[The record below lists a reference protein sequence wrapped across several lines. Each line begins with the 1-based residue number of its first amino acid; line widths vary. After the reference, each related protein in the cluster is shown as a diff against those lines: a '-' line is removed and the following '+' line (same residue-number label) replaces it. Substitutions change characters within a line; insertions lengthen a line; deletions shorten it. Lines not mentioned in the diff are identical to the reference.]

1 MSTLRKKLIT
11 VLAVLFCTLLI
22 LSTVS
27 IIPKTKT
34 ASAAR
39 SDGGWAP
46 TIGEIYS
53 GNGGFNATNMQLL
66 YKALTG
72 NKDATYET
80 VKSTLGGAAS
90 KNGYHYLT
98 SANVRNFNDGNNVSV
113 TFGGIKWD
121 VVYITT
127 TRSDVDTDNDNAGD
141 IIVDLW
147 QSADDNLS
155 TSAYADHATPHTGTT
170 GVSFD
175 KQTYPAN
182 MYSTSTIRVQ
192 TLNAGGYYS
201 ISPTALM
208 GEQALTPQTSNFYHR
223 FTVTAE
229 QGEADSLVPY
239 LVQPKN
245 VAYQET
251 ENSYYH
257 TTAGGYTKFTT
268 PNEAYGTPEGGLK
281 TSNPSTIFFDYSN
294 KGLSDGKSETNYGAW
309 KEDYLWLVSMSETG
323 NYDGYDTD
331 GTDCRGIWETNV
343 SLRSAPQSKYVWLRT
358 APGTT
363 THLGDGQWDTGFH
376 NNYSTTDSTLLVRPA
391 IHFNLTAA
399 KTLYTKNIETTYTGS
414 NITLDTIHTAKPSEA
429 PWYISTV
436 YSTDVGCAYKLNGT
450 VSDVL
455 NVGTYTATMTF
466 NNNDTVSTHG
476 FKWNAKNASST
487 VDIKVKEKPVKV
499 KFTKGA
505 GGTPFTDNSTVTS
518 GDTTN
523 YPAVDWFDT
532 TQIATTDTGDRKPSL
547 RLKYQ
552 STGDTPA
559 IPAGDEDKEPTI
571 PGTYRATAELVYE
584 DTAQHKNYV
593 LDTESKL
600 YIDFTVKPIEVKAP
614 SLDNTS
620 LTYDGTEHT
629 ITIVDH
635 SSDIK
640 YTVYKDSEPI
650 ASLTD
655 ATAQTFTVKDA
666 GTYTVTFAF
675 DDEKKPY
682 RVWTGKTDNDPYDVE
697 LNVNQRE
704 LTLTLTGDSEFGSAN
719 ASWGKGTAKEFTI
732 SVANNVAGEDVQ
744 LSVYI
749 TKSDGSG
756 KQALTLSDG
765 KYTIPDTLA
774 KGDYILYCELTD
786 APAGTVNDYKKE
798 NYVIKYEN
806 KERVEKSF
814 KIKNAE
820 ANFDETELDWVY
832 TNADVDGGA
841 EKNITSGTHL
851 VYNGKPFTVTLKSG
865 FNDLADMGVKID
877 GSAQGAQERTNA
889 NGVNGAEAE
898 YVITV
903 RFVALDENY
912 NFEGATVEFKWYIDK
927 ATYDLSSYTPEWK
940 YRARGVENSFP
951 DDPDNAGKKKYEAQY
966 EGGSAAG
973 ENGYVEIFIK
983 SGLPEKLTPV
993 FDTTTNRKNAV
1004 GSYTAKIT
1012 GFTND
1017 DPNYNDITSLPAGVD
1032 WLEFGWKII
1041 PRTLPT
1047 GGQYWNAAEYSNGVV
1062 TKGPTLK
1069 TTPYNP
1075 NLKYEYFE
1083 DADCNGTPLTLE
1095 QLEYEEGEAK
1105 TYYVK
1110 VTVDPSD
1117 AGNWKLSSD
1126 GDKHGFVI
1134 GVTKTAVEIKVTGG
1148 GMYDGTPQ
1156 GVKIEIVGTYDD
1168 IDLDSFE
1175 ITYYNAE
1182 GGILTGAP
1190 TDVGTYTVEIALK
1203 GDLGNSYFIKDNKPY
1218 ELVIETRILEVPAYE
1233 GTLTYNGEERDIAK
1247 LAGLPDGWE
1256 NYLEIRVN
1264 GNASNGKIKD
1274 VGTYSFI
1281 FEIKNASSGNVAW
1294 NTTTGKTQNRTL
1306 TITVNQLVLH
1316 AKKWSKNGYY
1326 TAIEFE
1332 EEDGDKFV
1340 TYTVKKAN
1348 GEPVT
1353 EAEFYA
1359 HPDDEYIVEVS
1370 VGEEHGENVKI
1381 EYAGGVNP
1389 QFRFIGSS
1397 TDEGDA
1403 LELENAKNSAK
1414 EELEK
1419 EAKAK
1424 KDAVDADVNLTPEEK
1439 KAAKDAIDKE
1449 LEEGK
1454 AEIDKATDLD
1464 GVSKALDD
1472 GKKEIDDTAD
1482 LVQKKGAAKSE
1493 LDKAAQAKKDAID
1506 NDPNLTDEEKAAAKA
1521 EVDKELEEGKKAIDG
1536 ATDVNSVQSAESSTK
1551 TNIENIKPEHVG
1563 GSFPWWILAVI
1574 AGALVLVTVII
1585 IVIVKRRNSD
1595 DDDGGYDDFYD
1606 DEYDYDEEEEIEDD
1620 DGDEAFGF

>member
-1 MSTLRKKLIT
+1 MSKLRSKFIA

-22 LSTVS
+22 LSTAS
-27 IIPKTKT
+27 IIPKSKT

-39 SDGGWAP
+39 SYGSWNE
-46 TIGEIYS
+46 IGEIYS
-53 GNGGFNATNMQLL
+53 GNGGFDATNMQLL
-66 YKALTG
+66 YAALAG
-72 NKDATYET
+72 DKDATYET
-80 VKSTLGGAAS
+80 VKSKLNSNSTPIDLNGTHYFTS
-90 KNGYHYLT
+90 QNIRDKNSG
-98 SANVRNFNDGNNVSV
+98 SNVSV

-121 VVYITT
+121 VVYVTT
-127 TRSDVDTDNDNAGD
+127 AKNIKDTDNDGQGD
-141 IIVDLW
+141 IVVDLW
-147 QSADDNLS
+147 QSADTVTE
-155 TSAYADHATPHTGTT
+155 TSAFADGHASSSISDDYPSSMYTT
-170 GVSFD
+170 SV
-175 KQTYPAN
+175 
-182 MYSTSTIRVQ
+182 IRVKA
-192 TLNAGGYYS
+192 LNAGGKYTSGGTSSNNLEEY
-201 ISPTALM
+201 T
-208 GEQALTPQTSNFYHR
+208 QTSSTNDNKYAR
-223 FTVTAE
+223 FTSESA
-229 QGEADSLVPY
+229 ADSLTPY
-239 LVQPKN
+239 IVKPTH
-245 VAYQET
+245 VAYQENLSSSGAT
-251 ENSYYH
+251 NE
-257 TTAGGYTKFTT
+257 TTWYQFPNDAYSASMGNWNTQNGDKAQLQSKGSGITHYTYWQ
-268 PNEAYGTPEGGLK
+268 N
-281 TSNPSTIFFDYSN
+281 
-294 KGLSDGKSETNYGAW
+294 
-309 KEDYLWLVSMSETG
+309 DYLWLPAFSETSG
-323 NYDGYDTD
+323 VDGFGLWKTDTALRIS
-331 GTDCRGIWETNV
+331 GTKSAW
-343 SLRSAPQSKYVWLRT
+343 LRSGNR
-358 APGTT
+358 GTVSFAIALT
-363 THLGDGQWDTGFH
+363 TGGAYGEAAT
-376 NNYSTTDSTLLVRPA
+376 NTTNPAIAVRPA

-450 VSDVL
+450 VSDIL

-559 IPAGDEDKEPTI
+559 IPAGDEDKAPNI

-620 LTYDGTEHT
+620 LTYDGTEQT
-629 ITIVDH
+629 ITVVDH

-697 LNVNQRE
+697 LTVKQRE

-756 KQALTLSDG
+756 KQPLTLSDG

-806 KERVEKSF
+806 KDRVEKSF

-877 GSAQGAQERTNA
+877 GSAQGAQERTKA

-1359 HPDDEYIVEVS
+1359 HPDDEYIVEVA

-1389 QFRFIGSS
+1389 QFKFIGSS

-1424 KDAVDADVNLTPEEK
+1424 KDAVDADTNLTAEEK
-1439 KAAKDAIDKE
+1439 AAAKAEIENELKDGLDA
-1449 LEEGK
+1449 
-1454 AEIDKATDLD
+1454 IDKATDKD
-1464 GVSKALDD
+1464 GVDKALGD
-1472 GKKEIDDTAD
+1472 GKKEIDDTAE
-1482 LVQKKGAAKSE
+1482 LAQKKGAAKSE

-1585 IVIVKRRNSD
+1585 IVIVKRRNAD

-1620 DGDEAFGF
+1620 GDEAFGF